1 MINTVIIF
9 GIGLVLGV
17 LTGWFIASKQKRT
30 FREFVSEDLSF
41 TKAARAAVAER
52 TSKRLDKI
60 MSTVERDG
68 RITNDG
74 VEELFCISN
83 RTASTYLSKL
93 KKAGRLQ
100 RQGSGRGTYY
110 TQLK

>member
-1 MINTVIIF
+1 
-9 GIGLVLGV
+9 
-17 LTGWFIASKQKRT
+17 
-30 FREFVSEDLSF
+30 
-41 TKAARAAVAER
+41 
-52 TSKRLDKI
+52 

-74 VEELFCISN
+74 VEELFCISD

-110 TQLK
+110 TKLK